1 MIGGFDMAKNFLMGI
16 DIGSFLL
23 KGILFEVD
31 EEGYIRPISYATL
44 PVEGI
49 INGEIQDMESL
60 RRTLLTLI
68 EFLKQQSQRKV
79 KNVEIIVGYSTN
91 NLHITQEN
99 FTIEFSKRTEIRE
112 RELQNIKKNITKK
125 YIEEGKIILDS
136 SFVKFMIDNKTVKNP
151 VSFYA
156 ENSLTTSLNIVW
168 VDENSFSL
176 LINVLKDVIPSSQI
190 PLYDST
196 LSASYATTTPND
208 RNVGITVIDLG
219 YNASRSIIFKD
230 GIPKLFYSFPYGT
243 KYVLKDISN
252 VLKVS
257 EKEAH
262 RLLVEEGSCLR
273 DTRTIKK
280 VEFQPITGTG
290 MSYTSLGLLNKIIYA
305 RVREIISRLNGELS
319 KISYEKTHE
328 IGALQGG
335 IVLTGGGSK
344 IKNIDQTIKELMGE
358 NFRKSSL
365 ILHDYFRDVPEEI
378 RKDSSFLPVFGI
390 VDRYRLDL
398 MEESFYERSRES
410 FSTESPQK
418 SKSSAKE
425 GTFKTFIKK
434 ITGGEEDAF

>member
-1 MIGGFDMAKNFLMGI
+1 MAKNYLIGI

-23 KGILFEVD
+23 KGMLFEVD
-31 EEGYIRPISYATL
+31 EEGYIRPIVNAAL

-60 RRTLLTLI
+60 RRTLVTLI
-68 EFLKQQSQRKV
+68 EYLKQSSERKL

-91 NLHITQEN
+91 NLNITQEN
-99 FTIEFSKRTEIRE
+99 FTVEFSKRTEIRE
-112 RELQNIKKNITKK
+112 KELQNIKKNITKK
-125 YIEEGKIILDS
+125 YIDEGKIILDS

-156 ENSLTTSLNIVW
+156 ESSLTTSLNIVW

-176 LINVLKDVIPSSQI
+176 LINALKDVVPSSQI

-219 YNASRSIIFKD
+219 YNSSRTIIFKD
-230 GIPKLFYSFPYGT
+230 GIPKLFYSFPYGI
-243 KYVLKDISN
+243 KYILKDISN

-262 RLLVEEGSCLR
+262 RLLTEEGACLR

-290 MSYTSLGLLNKIIYA
+290 YSYTSLGLLNKIIYA

-319 KISYEKTHE
+319 RISYEKTYE

-344 IKNIDQTIKELMGE
+344 IRNIDQTIRELMGE
-358 NFRKSSL
+358 NYRKSSL
-365 ILHDYFRDVPEEI
+365 VSLDYFRDVPEEI
-378 RKDSSFLPVFGI
+378 KKDSTYLSVFGI
-390 VDRYRLDL
+390 VERYRLDL
-398 MEESFYERSRES
+398 IEESFYERSRES
-410 FSTESPQK
+410 ISSESSQKPKASTK
-418 SKSSAKE
+418 
-425 GTFKTFIKK
+425 GNTFKTFIKK
-434 ITGGEEDAF
+434 ITGGDEDAV